1 MLGFKFRKGESFKL
15 SKEEKGEME
24 PYFNGLTIAV
34 WPIGSTSQLSQR
46 RRSPK
51 PRESIILVRLKVT
64 ESIRQMARKL
74 ELSRLFQKAF
84 LAFTDLYMIVFEL
97 EMSPLKKKNINLQTK
112 YFAILQHFL
121 NREFMQL
128 ETQLFEENSQIY
140 FNRKAICYQLYFL
153 ETMRYLQVYILFHR
167 SVAIASAC

>member
-15 SKEEKGEME
+15 SKEEKGELE

-64 ESIRQMARKL
+64 ESIR
-74 ELSRLFQKAF
+74 
-84 LAFTDLYMIVFEL
+84 
-97 EMSPLKKKNINLQTK
+97 
-112 YFAILQHFL
+112 
-121 NREFMQL
+121 
-128 ETQLFEENSQIY
+128 
-140 FNRKAICYQLYFL
+140 
-153 ETMRYLQVYILFHR
+153 
-167 SVAIASAC
+167 